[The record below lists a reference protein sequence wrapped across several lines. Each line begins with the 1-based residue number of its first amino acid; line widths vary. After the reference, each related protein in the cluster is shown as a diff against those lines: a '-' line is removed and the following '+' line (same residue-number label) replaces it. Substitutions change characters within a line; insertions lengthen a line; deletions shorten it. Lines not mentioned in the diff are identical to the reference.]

1 MEQEKLDKLLNELA
15 ERTAEPVRPGLA
27 EDIKEQI
34 PAGLGT
40 HRGGLNTINIIID
53 LRINKLVAA
62 AVIIIAMILLVS
74 FFGTRDS
81 QGGNIYQEGK
91 LFLRYLLGKDRVD
104 VLTVRSR
111 YEQLV
116 QEGKEAAYYGDSVDA
131 RDSNAVLMQWKISD
145 GRYQVIFKDFRM
157 KEVSAEELIRLQA
170 QMLQK
175 RRK

>member
-1 MEQEKLDKLLNELA
+1 LNELA

-62 AVIIIAMILLVS
+62 AVIIIAMVLLVS
-74 FFGTRDS
+74 FFGARDS
-81 QGGNIYQEGK
+81 EGGNIYQEGK
-91 LFLRYLLGKDRVD
+91 LFLRYLLGRGNVD
-104 VLTVRSR
+104 VLTVKSK
-111 YEQLV
+111 YEQLLL
-116 QEGKEAAYYGDSVDA
+116 EGKEAAYYGDSVDA
-131 RDSNAVLMQWKISD
+131 RDSNAVLMQWKISE
-145 GRYQVIFKDFRM
+145 GKYQVIFRDFRM